1 LLLAIPLSSV
11 LAIPAQFAR
20 IVQSATG
27 IIVFIHVVIADFRA
41 ATTDMTMLKDNEGSL
56 GVVE

>member
-1 LLLAIPLSSV
+1 LLLAIPLSPV
-11 LAIPAQFAR
+11 VAIPAQFAR
-20 IVQSATG
+20 VLQSATG

-41 ATTDMTMLKDNEGSL
+41 ATMDMTMLKDDEGSL